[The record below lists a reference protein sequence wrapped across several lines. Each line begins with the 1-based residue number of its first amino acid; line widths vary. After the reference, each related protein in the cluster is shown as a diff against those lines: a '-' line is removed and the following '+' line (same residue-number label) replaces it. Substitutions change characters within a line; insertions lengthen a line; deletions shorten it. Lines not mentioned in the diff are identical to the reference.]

1 MRTNQ
6 MKHYIHKE
14 IKFNINT
21 NSLSILLNKLF
32 NDKIMITILNLS
44 TEYNEQIGSLIPFPK
59 IINYDDDFIN
69 AAFTISID
77 DFKKIADNLLNID
90 CELITISN
98 LINQDYDISNL
109 LRNIKING
117 TNYLLKKIYA
127 IRYVRG

>member
-21 NSLSILLNKLF
+21 NSLSILLKKLF

-44 TEYNEQIGSLIPFPK
+44 TEYNEQIVSLIPFPK

>member
-1 MRTNQ
+1 

-14 IKFNINT
+14 SRFNVNT
-21 NSLSILLNKLF
+21 SSLSILLNKLF

-44 TEYNEQIGSLIPFPK
+44 TEYNEQICSLIPFPK
-59 IINYDDDFIN
+59 SIDYDGDFIN

-77 DFKKIADNLLNID
+77 DFKKIAENLLNID

-98 LINQDYDISNL
+98 LINQDYDISDL